1 MENVLKTHVEN
12 CWTISKEIIE
22 EKAVFSVWMTYKR
35 SFAHK
40 SSSQRR
46 ETHTKKPVKH
56 EENGGKIGIAQ
67 GSNIYK
73 KNRDSERKNGERKLE
88 LKRNKIA
95 ISAIKWLRVSVNH
108 FAAP

>member
-1 MENVLKTHVEN
+1 
-12 CWTISKEIIE
+12 
-22 EKAVFSVWMTYKR
+22 MTYKR

-46 ETHTKKPVKH
+46 ETHTQKPVKH

-73 KNRDSERKNGERKLE
+73 KIETANGKMGNE
-88 LKRNKIA
+88 N
-95 ISAIKWLRVSVNH
+95 WN
-108 FAAP
+108 